1 MRRATE
7 IGEEVAFGECDQ
19 VKIPL
24 SERCSALRK
33 MTVANGCTPNEA
45 QVALEKANELPKFV
59 MSLPDRYRPIRDP
72 KTGGIT
78 CL

>member
-1 MRRATE
+1 VDPDNLLAMRRAIE
-7 IGEEVAFGECDQ
+7 IRDEVAFGECDL

-24 SERCSALRK
+24 SERRSALRK

-59 MSLPDRYRPIRDP
+59 MSLPDRL
-72 KTGGIT
+72 G
-78 CL
+78 